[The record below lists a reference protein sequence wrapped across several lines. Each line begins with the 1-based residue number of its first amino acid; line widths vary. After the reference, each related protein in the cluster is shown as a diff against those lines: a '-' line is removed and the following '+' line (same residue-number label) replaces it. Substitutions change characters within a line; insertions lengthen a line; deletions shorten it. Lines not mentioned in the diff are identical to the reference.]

1 MSPLGKLELIGQK
14 RHHLPEDQADPEIE
28 KKKNNYKIDVYHG
41 YFQSNLNAHT
51 HYVYMHYTKPHTHT
65 HKHARTYTNQN
76 FKLKCF

>member
-41 YFQSNLNAHT
+41 YFQSNLNENEFNMLRSKA
-51 HYVYMHYTKPHTHT
+51 TKH
-65 HKHARTYTNQN
+65 
-76 FKLKCF
+76 L